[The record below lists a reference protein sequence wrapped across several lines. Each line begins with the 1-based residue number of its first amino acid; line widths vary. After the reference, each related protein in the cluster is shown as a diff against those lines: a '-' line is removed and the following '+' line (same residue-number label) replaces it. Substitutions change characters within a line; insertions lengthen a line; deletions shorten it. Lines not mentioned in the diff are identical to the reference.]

1 MSSLVTT
8 PARATFAAVF
18 LLLLAGFPQLGQDF
32 YTELVT
38 RVMIMSIFAIS
49 LDLLVGYTGLISF
62 GHAAWFG
69 MGGYVFALLGTKYRL
84 TESLWLTLPSAMLVT
99 AFFSFIV
106 GLFVLRTR
114 GMFFI
119 MVTLAFAQIFYFFFH
134 DVKALGGSSD
144 GMNLRGKPGT
154 GIGEWVPFEL
164 TDTNT
169 LYYFVLVLM
178 VALLV
183 FMALLLRSPLG
194 RALQGIRENEHR
206 MEAIGFPVFRYK
218 LAAFTIA
225 GSLAGLAGYL
235 FAVLN
240 SSVNPEML
248 SWHQSADVL
257 LMVILGGMGQLW
269 GGVIGAFTFVLLQE
283 VLSTFTEKWHLW
295 LGVAIVLIVLFL
307 PGGMVSIADRV
318 RSLWKP
324 KAGPARR
331 PDDAPPI
338 AGSAK
343 VSE

>member
-1 MSSLVTT
+1 MSSLVKS
-8 PARATFAAVF
+8 PARAVLIAVF
-18 LLLLAGFPQLGQDF
+18 FALLAGFPQLDQEF

-38 RVMIMSIFAIS
+38 RVMILSMFAIS

-69 MGGYVFALLGTKYRL
+69 MGGYVFALLGSKYQI
-84 TESLWLTLPSAMLVT
+84 TDSLWLTLSAAMLVT
-99 AFFSFIV
+99 AAAAFIV

-144 GMNLRGKPGT
+144 GMNLRGKPSTALG
-154 GIGEWVPFEL
+154 GWVPFEL

-169 LYYFVLVLM
+169 MYYFVLVLM
-178 VALLV
+178 AVLLL

-225 GSLAGLAGYL
+225 GGLAGLAGYL

-240 SSVNPEML
+240 SAVNPEML

-257 LMVILGGMGQLW
+257 LMLILGGMGQLW
-269 GGVIGAFTFVLLQE
+269 GGLVGAFTFVLLQE
-283 VLSTFTEKWHLW
+283 LLSSFTKLWHLW
-295 LGVAIVLIVLFL
+295 LGIAIVLIVLFL
-307 PGGMVSIADRV
+307 PGGMI
-318 RSLWKP
+318 SLAERMKTLWP
-324 KAGPARR
+324 RR
-331 PDDAPPI
+331 H
-338 AGSAK
+338 G
-343 VSE
+343 

>member
-1 MSSLVTT
+1 MSPLVTS
-8 PARATFAAVF
+8 PSRAVIIAAFFVV
-18 LLLLAGFPQLGQDF
+18 LAGFPQLGQDF

-49 LDLLVGYTGLISF
+49 LDLLVGYTGLVSF

-69 MGGYVFALLGTKYRL
+69 MGGYVFALLGTKYQV
-84 TESLWLTLPSAMLVT
+84 TSNLWLTMPAAMLVT
-99 AFFSFIV
+99 AFFSFVV

-144 GMNLRGKPGT
+144 GMNLRGKPTTNVGDW
-154 GIGEWVPFEL
+154 IPFEL

-169 LYYFVLVLM
+169 LYYFILVLM
-178 VALLV
+178 GALLL
-183 FMALLLRSPLG
+183 FMALLMRSPLG

-218 LAAFTIA
+218 LAAFTIS
-225 GSLAGLAGYL
+225 GSFAGLAGYL

-248 SWHQSADVL
+248 SWHQSADAL
-257 LMVILGGMGQLW
+257 LMLILGGMGQLW
-269 GGVIGAFTFVLLQE
+269 GGLIGAFTFVLLQE
-283 VLSTFTEKWHLW
+283 LLSSFTKLWHLW
-295 LGVAIVLIVLFL
+295 LGIVIVVLVLFL
-307 PGGMVSIADRV
+307 PGGMISIIERV
-318 RSLWKP
+318 KGGRGG
-324 KAGPARR
+324 AHER
-331 PDDAPPI
+331 
-338 AGSAK
+338 
-343 VSE
+343 

>member
-1 MSSLVTT
+1 MSSLVKS
-8 PARATFAAVF
+8 PARAALIAVF
-18 LLLLAGFPQLGQDF
+18 FVLLAGFPQLGQEF

-38 RVMIMSIFAIS
+38 RVMILSMFAIS
-49 LDLLVGYTGLISF
+49 LDLLVGYTGLVSF

-69 MGGYVFALLGTKYRL
+69 IGGYVFALLGTKYQV
-84 TESLWLTLPSAMLVT
+84 TNSLWLTLPAAVLVT
-99 AFFSFIV
+99 AAAAFTV

-144 GMNLRGKPGT
+144 GMNLRGKPSAALCG
-154 GIGEWVPFEL
+154 WVPFEL
-164 TDTNT
+164 SDTNT

-178 VALLV
+178 AALLL

-194 RALQGIRENEHR
+194 RALQGMRENEHR

-225 GSLAGLAGYL
+225 GGLAGLAGYL

-240 SSVNPEML
+240 GAVNPEML

-257 LMVILGGMGQLW
+257 LMLILGGMGQLW
-269 GGVIGAFTFVLLQE
+269 GGLIGAFTFVLLQE
-283 VLSTFTEKWHLW
+283 LLSSFTKLWHLW
-295 LGVAIVLIVLFL
+295 LGIAIVLLVLFL
-307 PGGMVSIADRV
+307 PGGMVSLAERV
-318 RSLWKP
+318 KSLWQ
-324 KAGPARR
+324 GRR
-331 PDDAPPI
+331 A
-338 AGSAK
+338 
-343 VSE
+343 

>member
-1 MSSLVTT
+1 MKSLITSR
-8 PARATFAAVF
+8 ARAVMVAVF
-18 LLLLAGFPQLGQDF
+18 LLALAAFPLLEQEF
-32 YTELVT
+32 YSELLI
-38 RVMIMSIFAIS
+38 RVMVLSIFALS

-69 MGGYVFALLGTKYRL
+69 MGGYVFALLGTKYQL
-84 TESLWLTLPSAMLVT
+84 TNNLWLTLPAAMVVT
-99 AFFSFIV
+99 AFFSFVV

-134 DVKALGGSSD
+134 DIKALGGSSD
-144 GMNLRGKPGT
+144 GMNLRGKPVAN
-154 GIGEWVPFEL
+154 IGGWVPFEL
-164 TDTNT
+164 TDVNT
-169 LYYFVLVLM
+169 LYYFVLAWM
-178 VALLV
+178 VALLL

-225 GSLAGLAGYL
+225 GSVAGLAGYL

-257 LMVILGGMGQLW
+257 LMLILGGMGQLW
-269 GGVIGAFTFVLLQE
+269 GGVVGAFTFVLLQE
-283 VLSTFTEKWHLW
+283 VLSTYTKMWHLW
-295 LGVAIVLIVLFL
+295 LGIVIILLVLFL
-307 PGGMVSIADRV
+307 PGGVISIAQRV
-318 RSLWKP
+318 KGLWQ
-324 KAGPARR
+324 RR
-331 PDDAPPI
+331 PA
-338 AGSAK
+338 
-343 VSE
+343 

>member
-1 MSSLVTT
+1 MTPLVSSR
-8 PARATFAAVF
+8 PRAVLIAVF
-18 LLLLAGFPQLGQDF
+18 LAALAAFPLAEQDF

-38 RVMIMSIFAIS
+38 RVMILSIFAIS
-49 LDLLVGYTGLISF
+49 LDLLVGTTGLISF

-69 MGGYVFALLGTKYRL
+69 MGGYVFALLGTKYQL
-84 TESLWLTLPSAMLVT
+84 TNSLWLTLPAAMAVT
-99 AFFSFIV
+99 AFFSFLV

-134 DVKALGGSSD
+134 DIKALGGSSD
-144 GMNLRGKPGT
+144 GMNLRGKPAT
-154 GIGEWVPFEL
+154 RIGDWVPFEL

-169 LYYFVLVLM
+169 LYWFVLTLM
-178 VALLV
+178 AALLL

-218 LAAFTIA
+218 LAAFTLA
-225 GSLAGLAGYL
+225 GALAGLAGYL

-257 LMVILGGMGQLW
+257 LMLILGGMGQLW
-269 GGVIGAFTFVLLQE
+269 GGMIGAFTFVLLQE
-283 VLSTFTEKWHLW
+283 VLSTFTKQWHLW
-295 LGVAIVLIVLFL
+295 L
-307 PGGMVSIADRV
+307 S
-318 RSLWKP
+318 RS
-324 KAGPARR
+324 
-331 PDDAPPI
+331 
-338 AGSAK
+338 
-343 VSE
+343 

>member
-1 MSSLVTT
+1 MSSLVNS
-8 PARATFAAVF
+8 PARAVLIAGFFV
-18 LLLLAGFPQLGQDF
+18 LLAGFPQLEQEF

-38 RVMIMSIFAIS
+38 RVMILSMFAIS

-69 MGGYVFALLGTKYRL
+69 MGGYVFALLGTKYQV
-84 TESLWLTLPSAMLVT
+84 TDSLWLTLPAAMLVT
-99 AFFSFIV
+99 AAAAFVV

-144 GMNLRGKPGT
+144 GMNLRGKPT
-154 GIGEWVPFEL
+154 AAIGGWVPFEL
-164 TDTNT
+164 TDANT

-178 VALLV
+178 AVLLL

-225 GSLAGLAGYL
+225 GGLAGLAGYL

-240 SSVNPEML
+240 SAVNPEML

-257 LMVILGGMGQLW
+257 LMLILGGMGQLW
-269 GGVIGAFTFVLLQE
+269 GGLIGAFTFVLLQE
-283 VLSTFTEKWHLW
+283 LLSSFTKLWHLW

-307 PGGMVSIADRV
+307 PGGMISLTERLK
-318 RSLWKP
+318 SLWP
-324 KAGPARR
+324 RR
-331 PDDAPPI
+331 RA
-338 AGSAK
+338 
-343 VSE
+343 

>member
-1 MSSLVTT
+1 MSSLVKS
-8 PARATFAAVF
+8 PARALRAFIIAVF
-18 LLLLAGFPQLGQDF
+18 FVLLAGFPQLGQEF

-38 RVMIMSIFAIS
+38 RVMILSMFAIS

-69 MGGYVFALLGTKYRL
+69 IGGYVFALLGTKYQV
-84 TESLWLTLPSAMLVT
+84 TDSLWLTLPAAMLVT
-99 AFFSFIV
+99 AAAAFIV

-144 GMNLRGKPGT
+144 GMNLRGKPSAALG
-154 GIGEWVPFEL
+154 GWVPFEL

-178 VALLV
+178 AVLLL

-225 GSLAGLAGYL
+225 GGLAGLAGYL

-240 SSVNPEML
+240 SAVNPEML

-257 LMVILGGMGQLW
+257 LMLILGGMGQLW
-269 GGVIGAFTFVLLQE
+269 GGLIGAFTFVLLQE
-283 VLSTFTEKWHLW
+283 LLSSFTKLWHLW
-295 LGVAIVLIVLFL
+295 LGIAIVLIVLFL
-307 PGGMVSIADRV
+307 PGGMISLAERIK
-318 RSLWKP
+318 SLWP
-324 KAGPARR
+324 RR
-331 PDDAPPI
+331 R
-338 AGSAK
+338 G
-343 VSE
+343 

>member
-1 MSSLVTT
+1 MV
-8 PARATFAAVF
+8 AVF
-18 LLLLAGFPQLGQDF
+18 LLALAGFPLLKQEF
-32 YTELVT
+32 YSELVI
-38 RVMIMSIFAIS
+38 RVMVLSMFALS

-69 MGGYVFALLGTKYRL
+69 MGGYVFALLGTKYQL
-84 TESLWLTLPSAMLVT
+84 TNNLWLTLPAAMAVT
-99 AFFSFIV
+99 AFFSFVV

-144 GMNLRGKPGT
+144 GMNLRGKPVAN
-154 GIGEWVPFEL
+154 IGEWVPFEL
-164 TDTNT
+164 TDVNT
-169 LYYFVLVLM
+169 LYYFVLALM
-178 VALLV
+178 VALLL

-206 MEAIGFPVFRYK
+206 MEAIGFPVLRYK

-225 GSLAGLAGYL
+225 GSFAGLAGYL

-257 LMVILGGMGQLW
+257 LMLILGGMGQLW
-269 GGVIGAFTFVLLQE
+269 GGVVGAFTFVLLQE
-283 VLSTFTEKWHLW
+283 VLSTYTKMWHLW
-295 LGVAIVLIVLFL
+295 LGIAIILLVLFL
-307 PGGMVSIADRV
+307 PGGVISIAQRV
-318 RSLWKP
+318 RGLWQ
-324 KAGPARR
+324 RR
-331 PDDAPPI
+331 PA
-338 AGSAK
+338 
-343 VSE
+343 

>member
-1 MSSLVTT
+1 MSALVTS
-8 PARATFAAVF
+8 PGRAVIIAVF
-18 LLLLAGFPQLGQDF
+18 FVVLAGFPQLGQDF

-38 RVMIMSIFAIS
+38 RVMIMSIFALS

-69 MGGYVFALLGTKYRL
+69 MGGYVFALLGTKYQL
-84 TESLWLTLPSAMLVT
+84 TSNLWLTLSAAMAVT
-99 AFFSFIV
+99 AFFSFVV

-144 GMNLRGKPGT
+144 GMNLRGKPT
-154 GIGEWVPFEL
+154 THIGEWVPFEL

-169 LYYFVLVLM
+169 LYYFILVLM
-178 VALLV
+178 AGMLL
-183 FMALLLRSPLG
+183 FMTLLLRSPLG

-225 GSLAGLAGYL
+225 GSFAGLAGYL

-248 SWHQSADVL
+248 SWHQSADAL
-257 LMVILGGMGQLW
+257 LMLILGGMGQLW

-283 VLSTFTEKWHLW
+283 GLSSFTRRWHLW
-295 LGVAIVLIVLFL
+295 LGIAIVLLVLFL
-307 PGGMVSIADRV
+307 PGGMISIFERIKGLWKRSIA
-318 RSLWKP
+318 
-324 KAGPARR
+324 
-331 PDDAPPI
+331 
-338 AGSAK
+338 
-343 VSE
+343 

>member
-1 MSSLVTT
+1 MKS
-8 PARATFAAVF
+8 PARAVLIAVF
-18 LLLLAGFPQLGQDF
+18 FVLLAGFPHLDQEF

-38 RVMIMSIFAIS
+38 RVMILSMFAIS

-69 MGGYVFALLGTKYRL
+69 MGGYVFALLGTKYRI
-84 TESLWLTLPSAMLVT
+84 TDSLWLTLPAAMLVT
-99 AFFSFIV
+99 AGAAFLV

-144 GMNLRGKPGT
+144 GMNLRGKPSTALG
-154 GIGEWVPFEL
+154 GWVPFEL
-164 TDTNT
+164 GDTNT

-178 VALLV
+178 AALLL

-225 GSLAGLAGYL
+225 GGFAGLAGYL

-240 SSVNPEML
+240 SAVNPEML

-257 LMVILGGMGQLW
+257 LMLILGGMGQLW
-269 GGVIGAFTFVLLQE
+269 GGLIGAFTFVLLQE
-283 VLSTFTEKWHLW
+283 LLSSFTKLWHLW
-295 LGVAIVLIVLFL
+295 LGIAIVLIVLFL
-307 PGGMVSIADRV
+307 PGGMISLAERV
-318 RSLWKP
+318 QGLWQ
-324 KAGPARR
+324 RR
-331 PDDAPPI
+331 RA
-338 AGSAK
+338 
-343 VSE
+343 